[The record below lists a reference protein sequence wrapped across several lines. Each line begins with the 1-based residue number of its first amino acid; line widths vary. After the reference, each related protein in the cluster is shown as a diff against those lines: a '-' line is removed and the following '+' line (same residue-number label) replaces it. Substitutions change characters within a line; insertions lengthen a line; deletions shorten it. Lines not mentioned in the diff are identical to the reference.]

1 MVTTRRQRAS
11 RAPEFVLWAS
21 GFLSLALFAG
31 LAWYLWPLTPGV
43 VALQLTFTPGAFG
56 SIVHQWSPQALLRYQ
71 RHLPFD
77 CVLLV
82 AYGVFG
88 YLLARHRSILR
99 ALSPAEARWAPWVLP
114 AGAVLDALENGLH
127 AWLTAWPHVDAA
139 WVGGTL
145 VHAAAGGFS
154 TAKWACLIAFGLL
167 LSRAFL
173 RVRR

>member
-1 MVTTRRQRAS
+1 MATRRQPALRT
-11 RAPEFVLWAS
+11 PELALWAS
-21 GFLSLALFAG
+21 GLFALALFAG

-56 SIVHQWSPQALLRYQ
+56 SIVHQWSPQALQRFQ
-71 RHLPFD
+71 RHLPLD

-88 YLLARHRSILR
+88 FLLARHRSILR
-99 ALSPAEARWAPWVLP
+99 AQSPAEARWAPWVLP
-114 AGAVLDALENGLH
+114 AGAVFDAVENGLH
-127 AWLTAWPHVDAA
+127 AWLTAWPHVDLPRL
-139 WVGGTL
+139 GGPF

-154 TAKWACLIAFGLL
+154 LAKWACFVAFGLL

-173 RVRR
+173 RLKD